1 LIPGLKFFPYNTIGY
16 LCGEFLKEKDNLFFF
31 SDKIQRDQPIKSFF
45 MRKFIFSLAAF
56 FATILSM
63 QQVKAQISAVAE
75 TTAEIVSTLQI
86 TKETD
91 LNFGSMFSPRN
102 GGGTVTVDT
111 DNQRTPSSVQLATA
125 TGQSVTAAQ
134 FKVSGE
140 PNAVFT
146 ITFPYSFN
154 VVNIDNPD
162 AKMLVDN
169 FTSNVTSPATL
180 DANGEKIIKI
190 GATLHVYDYQAVG
203 TYKNT
208 ADLKITVA
216 YN

>member
-1 LIPGLKFFPYNTIGY
+1 MRRIFR
-16 LCGEFLKEKDNLFFF
+16 EKDSLFFF
-31 SDKIQRDQPIKSFF
+31 LDRIQCEQLIKTLF
-45 MRKFIFSLAAF
+45 MRKFIFLLTVLF
-56 FATILSM
+56 VTIVST
-63 QQVKAQISAVAE
+63 QHVNAQISATAE
-75 TTAEIVSTLQI
+75 TTAKIVSGLQI
-86 TKETD
+86 TKEAD
-91 LNFGSMFSPRN
+91 LNFGSMFSPTG
-102 GGGTVTVDT
+102 GGGTVTVDVN
-111 DNQRTPSSVQLATA
+111 NQRTATGVQLATVSGEA
-125 TGQSVTAAQ
+125 ITAAQ
-134 FKVSGE
+134 FKVTGS
-140 PNAVFT
+140 PNATFT
-146 ITFPYSFN
+146 ITFPYTFN

-208 ADLKITVA
+208 ADLRLTVV